1 MTWLNE
7 NIKWFHRGDDYE
19 SMEKADKL
27 AGAIRELVGY
37 VTFLEGYCK
46 IRMPPDKARQRFCLP
61 AYIEELLE

>member
-1 MTWLNE
+1 MTWLDE
-7 NIKWFHRGDDYE
+7 IRLPDIRE
-19 SMEKADKL
+19 RRL
-27 AGAIRELVGY
+27 IRAIRELVGY